1 MTTNLEDALNRITA
15 LQQEIISG
23 AYAAKV
29 YFYKQSGPFPYWTN
43 RIGLTPHELDSQDG
57 HIYTYTVTMRLV
69 IGHLGESYDQALEFS
84 LYTTYIPQ
92 TFDYFARRIQLQS
105 AAYPAQMTDLDP
117 RGVLITNCTGLA
129 IFSDSG
135 IGVQQVG
142 AEFTM
147 ALPIKV
153 FLQQAY

>member
-1 MTTNLEDALNRITA
+1 MTTNLEDALDRITA
-15 LQQEIISG
+15 LQKEIIPG
-23 AYAAKV
+23 CNAEKV

-43 RIGLTPHELDSQDG
+43 RIGITTHELDSQEE
-57 HIYTYTVTMRLV
+57 HIYTYTVTMRV
-69 IGHLGESYDQALEFS
+69 IIGHLGESYDKALELS
-84 LYTTYIPQ
+84 LYQTYIPQ
-92 TFDYFARRIQLQS
+92 TFDYFAKRFQLQS
-105 AAYPAQMTDLDP
+105 VAYPAQMVDLDP

-142 AEFTM
+142 AEFNL